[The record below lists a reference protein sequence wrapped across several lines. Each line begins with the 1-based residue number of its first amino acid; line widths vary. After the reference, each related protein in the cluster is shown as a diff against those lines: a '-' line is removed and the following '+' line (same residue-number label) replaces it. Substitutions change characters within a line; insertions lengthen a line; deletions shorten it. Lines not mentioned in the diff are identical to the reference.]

1 MLTNAGRFIDR
12 NPGIIPVSLP
22 SFRPSIT
29 IFCNVFL
36 KISLRNLLEDTA
48 LVLIKVVT
56 PSDFVRML
64 IPTGF
69 LCLDIYIE
77 HSVVLQA
84 GKLFD
89 VSGETAGDCLQI
101 AQRVRDLI

>member
-1 MLTNAGRFIDR
+1 MR
-12 NPGIIPVSLP
+12 
-22 SFRPSIT
+22 
-29 IFCNVFL
+29 NVFL
-36 KISLRNLLEDTA
+36 KISLSNLLEDTT

-56 PSDFVRML
+56 PSNFVRML

-77 HSVVLQA
+77 HSVLLQA

-89 VSGETAGDCLQI
+89 VSGQTAGDCVQI

>member
-1 MLTNAGRFIDR
+1 M
-12 NPGIIPVSLP
+12 
-22 SFRPSIT
+22 
-29 IFCNVFL
+29 CNVFL
-36 KISLRNLLEDTA
+36 EDTT

-56 PSDFVRML
+56 PSNFVRML

-69 LCLDIYIE
+69 LCLDIYIYIE
-77 HSVVLQA
+77 HSVLLQA

-89 VSGETAGDCLQI
+89 VSGQTAGDCLQI

>member
-1 MLTNAGRFIDR
+1 M
-12 NPGIIPVSLP
+12 
-22 SFRPSIT
+22 
-29 IFCNVFL
+29 CNVFL
-36 KISLRNLLEDTA
+36 KISLSNLLEDTT

-56 PSDFVRML
+56 PSNFVRML
-64 IPTGF
+64 IATGF

-77 HSVVLQA
+77 HSVLLQA

-89 VSGETAGDCLQI
+89 VSGQTAGDCLQI